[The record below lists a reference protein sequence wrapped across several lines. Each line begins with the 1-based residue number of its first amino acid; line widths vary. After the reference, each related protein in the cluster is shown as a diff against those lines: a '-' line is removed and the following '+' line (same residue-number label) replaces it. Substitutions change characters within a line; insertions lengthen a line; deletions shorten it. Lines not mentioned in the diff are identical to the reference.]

1 MAHKEFNQQL
11 IREMDLLCACSHAVL
26 IRCVSS
32 AHTAVL
38 QLPAALCSCRTAF
51 PHHQLSVSLC
61 LSVQY
66 GDTALHRAARLN
78 RLQILHWFLLQRIN
92 CNAPNFSGETAL
104 MAAAGGDAA
113 ATVRALLDANA
124 DPSLRNKQGKTALLI
139 ARERGNVEII
149 VLLEQSL
156 RPPAPTTQASGAAVA
171 QPSTPAVA
179 DKGLSN
185 LWSLFSSKGSQPG
198 TQINA
203 RPVVARSVSFQD
215 EPAAVPTAAASATTT
230 PAISA
235 PASISRVEALQ
246 TRLEYEQSKRKDAEL
261 ELSMCQDQAQSLQQK
276 LSQWNSDPQATGFD
290 WQKALAQKDEMIAQR
305 SLDVAELQQAL
316 LLAQEAH
323 QAQLADK
330 DDLIAQMEQLM
341 AQKDAEH
348 QATHTAYASECGAHH
363 ATQSTLASVQ
373 QELAQFKAAAA
384 TAHLQQTAQ
393 GLVGKGHRLTL
404 DDICVLVQFWKLEI
418 KLDVLCATALT
429 LQSIFENSP
438 VTLRRR
444 LSCSYGTAVA
454 LVCFL
459 HALADN
465 SALHPPS
472 TSSTEMLDSAL
483 QHANCPLLK
492 PLFERQ
498 GVVDHVLFDIDLDFL
513 AGAHDEI
520 ADHLTALQQAIQGL
534 RSADGAR
541 LLLPSISGQLL
552 LKSE

>member
-149 VLLEQSL
+149 VLLEQCISL
-156 RPPAPTTQASGAAVA
+156 TTHNV
-171 QPSTPAVA
+171 
-179 DKGLSN
+179 L
-185 LWSLFSSKGSQPG
+185 LC
-198 TQINA
+198 
-203 RPVVARSVSFQD
+203 PV
-215 EPAAVPTAAASATTT
+215 ASATTT
-230 PAISA
+230 PAASA